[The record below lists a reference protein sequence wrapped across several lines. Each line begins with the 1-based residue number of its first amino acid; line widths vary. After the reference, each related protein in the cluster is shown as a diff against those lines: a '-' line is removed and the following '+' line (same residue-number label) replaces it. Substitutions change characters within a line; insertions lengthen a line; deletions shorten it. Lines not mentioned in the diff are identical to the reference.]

1 MNGSIPSRR
10 IQTQPQQEM
19 PSCVQNAM
27 MTKDKKPFTYTPG
40 GIDLSQIKSPRMAQ
54 RISRNA
60 NMEGVTN
67 QPKPSPLAQ
76 VSIKLI
82 LDQHHNLP
90 ETNFELTPN
99 LN

>member
-1 MNGSIPSRR
+1 MRR
-10 IQTQPQQEM
+10 IQTQQPPEM

-67 QPKPSPLAQ
+67 QPKQSQATHVWLT
-76 VSIKLI
+76 IKFTI
-82 LDQHHNLP
+82 IIYI
-90 ETNFELTPN
+90 EIFRIS
-99 LN
+99 